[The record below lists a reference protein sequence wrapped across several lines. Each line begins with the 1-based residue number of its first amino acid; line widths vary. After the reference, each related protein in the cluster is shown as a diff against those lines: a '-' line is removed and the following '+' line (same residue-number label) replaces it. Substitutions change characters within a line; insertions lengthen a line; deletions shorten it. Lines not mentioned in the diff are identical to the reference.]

1 MNVAKLEDTG
11 NERVLNNRNLRAK
24 LERQIAAGKL
34 RRTKS
39 IRRI

>member
-1 MNVAKLEDTG
+1 MYVAKLEDIV
-11 NERVLNNRNLRAK
+11 NERVPNNRNLRAK

-34 RRTKS
+34 RRTKI